1 MIGAADGMVADAERI
16 RRLEDPGRDF
26 PFYRGWPVAL
36 SGRQW
41 LLVLAAVLVAL
52 LVLAFP
58 PAALSGGLGQWLPAL
73 LLAGLPLAVLAWVA
87 PGHWRVLFGPVGWHE
102 IKWMILFAL
111 LNILVSMSVGALLK
125 PFVEFQSNAA
135 VAGIADQGA
144 AELWLLFGRT
154 AAQLLGEEVITIL
167 PFLALLT
174 LFTRRLRS
182 GRRAA
187 ILWAWLL
194 SALFFGLIHLPT
206 YDWNL
211 IQCVLVIGTARLVLT
226 LPWIMAKNLWVS
238 TGAHILN
245 DWTLFSLQLLGAG
258 LVAAS

>member
-1 MIGAADGMVADAERI
+1 MIGAADGMLAEAERI

-36 SGRQW
+36 SVRQW
-41 LLVLAAVLVAL
+41 GLVLAAVLVAL
-52 LVLAFP
+52 MVLAFP
-58 PAALSGGLGQWLPAL
+58 PAALSGGLGPWLPAL
-73 LLAGLPLAVLAWVA
+73 LLAGLPLAALAFVA
-87 PGHWRVLFGPVGWHE
+87 PGHWRVLFGPVGGHE
-102 IKWMILFAL
+102 IKWMVLFAL
-111 LNILVSMSVGALLK
+111 LNILVSMSVGALLR
-125 PFVEFQSNAA
+125 PFVELQSNAA

-144 AELWLLFGRT
+144 MGLWLLYIRT
-154 AAQLLGEEVITIL
+154 ALQLLGEEVITIL

-174 LFTRRLRS
+174 LFTRRLGSTRK
-182 GRRAA
+182 AA

-211 IQCVLVIGTARLVLT
+211 TQCVLIIGTARLVLT
-226 LPWIMAKNLWVS
+226 LPWIMTKNLWVS

-245 DWTLFSLQLLGAG
+245 DWALFSMQLLGAG

>member
-1 MIGAADGMVADAERI
+1 MIGAADGRLAEAARI
-16 RRLEDPGRDF
+16 RWLEDPGRDF

-41 LLVLAAVLVAL
+41 SLVLVPVLVAL

-58 PAALSGGLGQWLPAL
+58 PAALRAGLGQWLPAL
-73 LLAGLPLAVLAWVA
+73 LLAGLPLAALAWVA
-87 PGHWRVLFGPVGWHE
+87 PGHWRVLFRPVGWHE
-102 IKWMILFAL
+102 VKWMILFAL
-111 LNILVSMSVGALLK
+111 LNILVSMGVGALLK
-125 PFVEFQSNAA
+125 PFVEFQTNAA
-135 VAGIADQGA
+135 VAGITGLGTADLG
-144 AELWLLFGRT
+144 LLFART

-174 LFTRRLRS
+174 LFTRRPGS
-182 GRRAA
+182 DRRAA
-187 ILWAWLL
+187 IWWAWLL

-211 IQCVLVIGTARLVLT
+211 IQRVVIIGTARLVLT
-226 LPWIMAKNLWVS
+226 LPWIMTKNLWVS

-245 DWTLFSLQLLGAG
+245 DWALFSLQLLGAA
-258 LVAAS
+258 VATAS

>member
-1 MIGAADGMVADAERI
+1 VIGAADGMLAEAERI

-36 SGRQW
+36 SVRQW
-41 LLVLAAVLVAL
+41 GLVLAAVLVAL
-52 LVLAFP
+52 MVLAFP
-58 PAALSGGLGQWLPAL
+58 PAALSGGLGPWLPAL
-73 LLAGLPLAVLAWVA
+73 LLAGLPLAALAFVA
-87 PGHWRVLFGPVGWHE
+87 PGHWRVLFGPVGGHE
-102 IKWMILFAL
+102 IKWMVLFAL
-111 LNILVSMSVGALLK
+111 LNILVSMSVGALLR
-125 PFVEFQSNAA
+125 PFVELQSNAA

-144 AELWLLFGRT
+144 MGLWLLYIRT
-154 AAQLLGEEVITIL
+154 ALQLLGEEVITIL

-174 LFTRRLRS
+174 LFTRRLGSTRK
-182 GRRAA
+182 AA

-211 IQCVLVIGTARLVLT
+211 TQCVLIIGTARLVLT
-226 LPWIMAKNLWVS
+226 LPWIMTKNLWVS

-245 DWTLFSLQLLGAG
+245 DWALFSMQLLGAG

>member
-1 MIGAADGMVADAERI
+1 VIGAADGMVADAERI

-73 LLAGLPLAVLAWVA
+73 LLAGLPLAFLAWVA

-102 IKWMILFAL
+102 IKWMVLFAL

-125 PFVEFQSNAA
+125 PFVDFQSNAA

-144 AELWLLFGRT
+144 AEQWLLFIRT
-154 AAQLLGEEVITIL
+154 APQLLGEEVITIL

-174 LFTRRLRS
+174 LFTRRLGS
-182 GRRAA
+182 GRRTA

-211 IQCVLVIGTARLVLT
+211 IQCVVIIGTARLVLT
-226 LPWIMAKNLWVS
+226 LPWIMTKNLWVS

-245 DWTLFSLQLLGAG
+245 DWALFSLQLLGAG

>member
-1 MIGAADGMVADAERI
+1 MIGAADGMLADAERI

-36 SGRQW
+36 SGPQW
-41 LLVLAAVLVAL
+41 LLVLTAVLVGL
-52 LVLAFP
+52 LVVAFP
-58 PAALSGGLGQWLPAL
+58 PPALSGGLVQMIPAL
-73 LLAGLPLAVLAWVA
+73 LLVALPLATLALVA
-87 PGHWRVLFGPVGWHE
+87 RSHWRVLFGPVGWHE

-111 LNILVSMSVGALLK
+111 LNILVSMGVGALLK
-125 PFVEFQSNAA
+125 PFIEFQSNAA
-135 VAGIADQGA
+135 VAGIADLGA
-144 AELWLLFGRT
+144 ADLWLLFGRT
-154 AAQLLGEEVITIL
+154 APQLLGEEVITIL

-174 LFTRRLRS
+174 LFTRRLGS
-182 GRRAA
+182 GRKAA

-211 IQCVLVIGTARLVLT
+211 IQCVVVIGTARLVLT
-226 LPWIMAKNLWVS
+226 LPWIMTKNLWVS

-245 DWTLFSLQLLGAG
+245 DWTLFSLQLLGAAV
-258 LVAAS
+258 VAAS

>member
-1 MIGAADGMVADAERI
+1 MLAEAERI

-36 SGRQW
+36 SVRQW
-41 LLVLAAVLVAL
+41 GLVLAAVLVAL
-52 LVLAFP
+52 MVLAFP
-58 PAALSGGLGQWLPAL
+58 PAALSGGLGPWLPAL
-73 LLAGLPLAVLAWVA
+73 LLAGLPLAALAFVA
-87 PGHWRVLFGPVGWHE
+87 PGHWRVLFGPVGGHE
-102 IKWMILFAL
+102 IKWMVLFAL
-111 LNILVSMSVGALLK
+111 LNILVSMSVGALLR
-125 PFVEFQSNAA
+125 PFVELQSNAA

-144 AELWLLFGRT
+144 MGLWLLYIRT
-154 AAQLLGEEVITIL
+154 ALQLLGEEVITIL

-174 LFTRRLRS
+174 LFTRRLGSTRK
-182 GRRAA
+182 AA

-211 IQCVLVIGTARLVLT
+211 TQCVLIIGTARLVLT
-226 LPWIMAKNLWVS
+226 LPWIMTKNLWVS

-245 DWTLFSLQLLGAG
+245 DWALFSMQLLGAG